1 MRRRIRSRL
10 SLLAALTALAA
21 PLPALAQSNTQGQD
35 PIGDLITGIMSAAG
49 HAAEAVFLKAT
60 LYHTGARGVGPLD
73 SLGCPTVA
81 MRTAAVAANIPRRT
95 VVFIRETVGIRMPDG
110 RSHDGF
116 WYASDRGGAI
126 KGNRIDLFTGDGRES
141 MRQFMR
147 LNLATLTVEPVGQ
160 FTGCPRS

>member
-1 MRRRIRSRL
+1 MTRRLIL
-10 SLLAALTALAA
+10 MAAIATLAA
-21 PLPALAQSNTQGQD
+21 PIPALAQDGAAHRD
-35 PIGDLITGIMSAAG
+35 PIGDMIAGVLAAAS

-60 LYHTGARGVGPLD
+60 LYHAGARGVGALD

-95 VVFIRETVGIRMPDG
+95 LVFIRETVGIRMPDG
-110 RSHDGF
+110 RSHDGY
-116 WYASDRGGAI
+116 WYASDRGGDI
-126 KGNRIDLFTGDGRES
+126 KGARIDLFTGEGRDS

-160 FTGCPRS
+160 FTGCPKS